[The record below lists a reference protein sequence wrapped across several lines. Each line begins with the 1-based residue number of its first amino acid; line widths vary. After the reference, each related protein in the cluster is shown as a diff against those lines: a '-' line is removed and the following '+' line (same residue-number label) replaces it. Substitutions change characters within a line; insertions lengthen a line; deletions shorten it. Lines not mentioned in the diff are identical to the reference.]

1 MENAPIDI
9 QLNKLIDWLQNRR
22 LIKQGW
28 QQQVL
33 KIRSKINNALQ
44 DMPEHAEIAK
54 LLSGSYLD
62 LYHAKRIVEVLRDTE
77 ANTKNIF
84 GWYGSQR
91 MKDWQEIVQ
100 LYEKD
105 NVYLAEEAQ
114 TLVRCL
120 TYEIPAATRQI
131 AKLQQLEEDFD
142 RKEVECTKNAQR
154 QRDTFFKMCR
164 DFGLKGEQ
172 LQAEFTCLVEELP
185 KLYEDVATA
194 AKGLD
199 GVVNFYEDYLKTV
212 LKLENISD
220 NLAVLR
226 HIVAKG
232 NTTVYEWKYSDPPLK
247 VEAVPFKIES
257 SLLNDERDPA
267 EITTSEAIDFGATD
281 EGGIDFGSTEDGAQ
295 GGIDFGEE
303 ENGDID
309 WNSIEMIS
317 ASELNGDSDNNFEIV
332 VEESGVEGGVARD
345 TEAMTVLDYKR
356 TRVQFIANLLELEG
370 FFEQKLIEL
379 NSNSRQFQSLSTPIE
394 LSSQQLTEFLTQV
407 REVLSKLEAPKLK
420 NLILM
425 RTSQKY
431 VDRVISNLL
440 HQKSLS
446 SKFENKRSI
455 FVERR
460 QAASEE
466 VAEIVITVKKLG
478 EKMAEL
484 QRKFLI

>member
-1 MENAPIDI
+1 
-9 QLNKLIDWLQNRR
+9 
-22 LIKQGW
+22 
-28 QQQVL
+28 
-33 KIRSKINNALQ
+33 
-44 DMPEHAEIAK
+44 
-54 LLSGSYLD
+54 
-62 LYHAKRIVEVLRDTE
+62 
-77 ANTKNIF
+77 
-84 GWYGSQR
+84 

-425 RTSQKY
+425 RTSQKGVTKDEKLLVSVHLESSDSENDVTIAFQLDEATY
-431 VDRVISNLL
+431 NFSEPNETYQNQELLVARIESVVDHRAEDNNASLRRPDRWAYGLDDLDLQGRSRGEMVMDHFDNQRPHASVHAAPEAHWIRLGPIVPIEDPQPPFVIPPPRTPKPS
-440 HQKSLS
+440 HKSPP
-446 SKFENKRSI
+446 
-455 FVERR
+455 
-460 QAASEE
+460 
-466 VAEIVITVKKLG
+466 
-478 EKMAEL
+478 
-484 QRKFLI
+484 LII